1 MEQPLANGTA
11 TPGRGEAVTSGAAT
25 AQEKGHDPGKILIL
39 SKKTRNIPRSV
50 RGCPEIASPWQKK
63 KYELQMSFFTARF
76 LKMLEWAG
84 YDEKEGRERRKTGH
98 EVRGELQTF
107 LRNGIDRLLDLALR
121 EKDANAKDWAGA
133 LLANISVR
141 IEKYDK
147 KLSEVN
153 AVYCD
158 EKKKIGKLRTDVLFP
173 KPIGA
178 AVKRELRKAERYR
191 KRLMYF
197 KTGYGEE
204 WKAAVSRHN
213 RQSRQKITEA
223 YWPFAE
229 LLEFSVKSEPQWW
242 KLLWPLLKKNN
253 PDLLEKLRGDAK
265 RKEVVWTHL
274 DGSSKW
280 QVKSRKLFWKD
291 FQKQFRNHLKALAG
305 QGVR

>member
-1 MEQPLANGTA
+1 
-11 TPGRGEAVTSGAAT
+11 
-25 AQEKGHDPGKILIL
+25 
-39 SKKTRNIPRSV
+39 
-50 RGCPEIASPWQKK
+50 
-63 KYELQMSFFTARF
+63 MSFFTARF

-84 YDEKEGRERRKTGH
+84 YDEREGRERRKTGH
-98 EVRGELQTF
+98 EVRCELQTF
-107 LRNGIDRLLDLALR
+107 LCNGIDRFLDLALR
-121 EKDANAKDWAGA
+121 EKDATAKHWAGA

-153 AVYCD
+153 AAYCD

-213 RQSRQKITEA
+213 RESRQKTPAA
-223 YWPFAE
+223 YFDFAE
-229 LLEFSVKSEPQWW
+229 LHEFSQESEPKWW
-242 KLLWPLLKKNN
+242 KLLWPLIKENN
-253 PDLLEKLRGDAK
+253 LGLLTALREGKFPTRGIRQRSRWASY
-265 RKEVVWTHL
+265 RKE
-274 DGSSKW
+274 
-280 QVKSRKLFWKD
+280 
-291 FQKQFRNHLKALAG
+291 FRNALRTLARLRNG
-305 QGVR
+305 GGTSII